1 MRILEKNI
9 CLSECA
15 TRLSVSTA
23 PHLVPHM
30 LYLIQ
35 MCACLRI
42 FSGIECFS

>member
-9 CLSECA
+9 CLSKWA
-15 TRLSVSTA
+15 TRLPVSTVH
-23 PHLVPHM
+23 HLVPHM

-35 MCACLRI
+35 MCARLRI